1 MMKQL
6 DFNKSSEVTI
16 GVELEFQIIDP
27 HSFSLVSRATDVL
40 KNIQKSEHKQKIKP
54 ELTQSMIEINSSV
67 HHGIK
72 ELYQDLHQ
80 LYDYLLQIG
89 SQLNIFFCGGGV
101 HPFQKWTTQKIFL
114 KKKEYKTF
122 AKKYEFLAKRA
133 TVFGQH
139 MHIGCDNP
147 EDALY
152 LAHALSRYV
161 PHFIAISA
169 SSPFYQ
175 GIDTGFVSSRSTVFK
190 AFPFSGAMPFL
201 KNWNEFSLYCYEMN
215 KLGITKNVND
225 FLWDIRIQPKFGT
238 VEIRVC
244 DTPLTLEKVVLLA
257 AYLQSLSLYLLKE
270 RPIKMSQDLY
280 FLYNYNHF
288 QASRYGFNGH
298 LIEDSKKRISADILS
313 TIKKIKKYTQQL
325 QNNEFIKLLISIVKN
340 KENDAK
346 NLRTILT
353 HTQSFQEV
361 VSVQC
366 QEWANFLRR

>member
-1 MMKQL
+1 
-6 DFNKSSEVTI
+6 
-16 GVELEFQIIDP
+16 
-27 HSFSLVSRATDVL
+27 
-40 KNIQKSEHKQKIKP
+40 
-54 ELTQSMIEINSSV
+54 
-67 HHGIK
+67 
-72 ELYQDLHQ
+72 
-80 LYDYLLQIG
+80 
-89 SQLNIFFCGGGV
+89 
-101 HPFQKWTTQKIFL
+101 
-114 KKKEYKTF
+114 
-122 AKKYEFLAKRA
+122 
-133 TVFGQH
+133 
-139 MHIGCDNP
+139 MHIGCNNP

-190 AFPFSGAMPFL
+190 AFPFSGAMPLL
-201 KNWNEFSLYCYEMN
+201 KNWNGFSRYFYERYE
-215 KLGITKNVND
+215 LGIIKSIND
-225 FLWDIRIQPKFGT
+225 FLWDIRIQPEFGT

-244 DTPLTLEKVVLLA
+244 DTPLTLEKVVLIA

-270 RPIKMSQDLY
+270 RPIKINQDLY

-298 LIEDSKKRISADILS
+298 LIDGSRSKKRISEDILS

-325 QNNEFIKLLISIVKN
+325 QNNEFIELLIEVVKN
-340 KENDAK
+340 KNNDAK
-346 NLRTILT
+346 NLKNILN

-366 QEWANFLRR
+366 QEWAKFF

>member
-1 MMKQL
+1 MKQL

-27 HSFSLVSRATDVL
+27 YSFSLVPRASDVL
-40 KNIQKSEHKQKIKP
+40 KSIHKSEYKQKIKP
-54 ELTQSMIEINSSV
+54 ELTQGMIEINSSV

-72 ELYQDLHQ
+72 ELYQDLCQ
-80 LYDYLLQIG
+80 LYNFLLQLG
-89 SQLNIFFCGGGV
+89 SPLNIFFCGGGV
-101 HPFQKWTTQKIFL
+101 HPFQKWKTQKIFVQ
-114 KKKEYKTF
+114 KREYKIF
-122 AKKYEFLAKRA
+122 AKKYDFLAKRA

-175 GIDTGFVSSRSTVFK
+175 GVDTGFVSSRSTVFK
-190 AFPFSGAMPFL
+190 AFPFSGAMPLL
-201 KNWNEFSLYCYEMN
+201 KNWNRFSRYFYDIYE
-215 KLGITKNVND
+215 LGIIKSIDD

-244 DTPLTLEKVVLLA
+244 DTPLTLEKVVLIA
-257 AYLQSLSLYLLKE
+257 AYFQSLSLYLLKE
-270 RPIKMSQDLY
+270 RPITISEDLY

-298 LIEDSKKRISADILS
+298 LIDGCKKRIGEDILT
-313 TIKKIKKYTQQL
+313 TIKKIEKYTQQL
-325 QNNEFIKLLISIVKN
+325 QNNEYIESLIKVVKN
-340 KENDAK
+340 KNNDAK
-346 NLRTILT
+346 NLKNILN
-353 HTQSFQEV
+353 HTQSFQDV
-361 VSVQC
+361 VSFQC
-366 QEWANFLRR
+366 QEWAKFF